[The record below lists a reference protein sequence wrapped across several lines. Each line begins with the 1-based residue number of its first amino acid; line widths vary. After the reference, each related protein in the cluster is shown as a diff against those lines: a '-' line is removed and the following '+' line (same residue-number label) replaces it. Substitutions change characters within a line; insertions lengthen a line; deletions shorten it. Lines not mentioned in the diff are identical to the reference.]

1 MAWSQICGQQLAV
14 TMLQAD
20 LAKQRV
26 VAAYLFAG
34 PEGVGK
40 RLAALELARALICEG
55 GSGESCGQCD
65 HCRRM
70 QRGTHPDLH
79 QLVPQGSAK
88 NIRIDD
94 VRRVLERVHLRPF
107 MARRQVVIL
116 DGAECLTDEAGNL
129 LLKSLEEP
137 PGHAAFVLISAQP
150 SACLP
155 TIVSRCKVVRFG
167 RLSAQDLAALLTSQQ
182 TCQPET
188 AQVVSRL
195 AQGSLAKAAARL
207 QRWEASRAMLA
218 QFASEQPVAWLEWP
232 IPTDREAVSQWLDG
246 AIAWLRDVAVAGVG
260 GDTLLTDPETAP
272 QLQRQASTLDQ
283 ERCVETA
290 LRLVELSHSLD
301 EQMISAR
308 LIGTL
313 FREEWLDLT
322 R

>member
-1 MAWSQICGQQLAV
+1 MAWSEIRGQQLAV

-20 LAKQRV
+20 LAKQRL
-26 VAAYLFAG
+26 ASAYLFTG

-40 RLAALELARALICEG
+40 RLTALELARALICEG
-55 GSGESCGQCD
+55 GSVESCGQCD

-79 QLVPQGSAK
+79 LLVPQGSAK

-94 VRRVLERVHLRPF
+94 VRRVLERVHLHPF
-107 MARRQVVIL
+107 MARYQVVIL

-137 PGHAAFVLISAQP
+137 PAHAAFVLISAQP

-155 TIVSRCKVVRFG
+155 TIVSRCKIVRFG
-167 RLSAQDLAALLTSQQ
+167 RLPAGDAAAL
-182 TCQPET
+182 PP
-188 AQVVSRL
+188 
-195 AQGSLAKAAARL
+195 
-207 QRWEASRAMLA
+207 AMLA
-218 QFASEQPVAWLEWP
+218 QFASEQPAAWLEWP
-232 IPTDREAVSQWLDG
+232 IPTDRENVSQWLAG
-246 AIAWLRDVAVAGVG
+246 AIAWLRDVAVVGVG
-260 GDTLLTDPETAP
+260 GETRLTNPETTSR
-272 QLQRQASTLDQ
+272 LQRQATMLDR

-313 FREEWLDLT
+313 FREQWLDLIIDQPS
-322 R
+322 

>member
-1 MAWSQICGQQLAV
+1 MAWSEIRGQQLAV

-40 RLAALELARALICEG
+40 RLAAMELARALICEG

-137 PGHAAFVLISAQP
+137 PAHAAFVLISAQP

-167 RLSAQDLAALLTSQQ
+167 RLPVGNVDA
-182 TCQPET
+182 PPP
-188 AQVVSRL
+188 
-195 AQGSLAKAAARL
+195 
-207 QRWEASRAMLA
+207 AMLA
-218 QFASEQPVAWLEWP
+218 QFASEQPAAWLEWP

-260 GDTLLTDPETAP
+260 GDTLLTDPQTAP
-272 QLQRQASTLDQ
+272 QLQRQASTLDH

-313 FREEWLDLT
+313 LREHWLELLNNNPSSGKVAK
-322 R
+322 

>member
-1 MAWSQICGQQLAV
+1 MAWSEIRGQQLAV

-26 VAAYLFAG
+26 AAAYLFAG
-34 PEGVGK
+34 PQGVGK

-79 QLVPQGSAK
+79 LLVPQGSAK

-116 DGAECLTDEAGNL
+116 DEAECLTDEAGNL

-137 PGHAAFVLISAQP
+137 PAHAAFVLLSAQP

-155 TIVSRCKVVRFG
+155 TVVSRCNVVRFG
-167 RLSAQDLAALLTSQQ
+167 RVPAGDVAAL
-182 TCQPET
+182 PP
-188 AQVVSRL
+188 
-195 AQGSLAKAAARL
+195 
-207 QRWEASRAMLA
+207 AMLA
-218 QFASEQPVAWLEWP
+218 QLASEQPAAWLEWP
-232 IPTDREAVSQWLDG
+232 IPTDREAVSQWLAG
-246 AIAWLRDVAVAGVG
+246 AIAWLRDVAVVGVG
-260 GDTLLTDPETAP
+260 GETLLTNPETGP
-272 QLQRQASTLDQ
+272 QLQRQAATLDR

-313 FREEWLDLT
+313 FREQWLDLIT
-322 R
+322 GRPS